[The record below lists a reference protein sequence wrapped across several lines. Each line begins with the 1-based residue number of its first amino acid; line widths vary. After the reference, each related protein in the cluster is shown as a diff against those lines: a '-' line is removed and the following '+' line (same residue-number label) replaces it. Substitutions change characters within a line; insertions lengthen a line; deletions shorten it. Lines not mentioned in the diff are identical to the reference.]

1 MAITSSIIVDE
12 ILGTVA
18 LSVYKDGITL
28 LDTVTYTN
36 STLQITLEE
45 HGEITDITP
54 ADFLKLL
61 QLYIVFNNAIVSSI
75 FGPSPFIFTPFTE
88 IDNQLKN
95 DGIDQLV
102 FGFRVNSE
110 SLPAF
115 QFNCTYPSGNVTS
128 EKRSPLMTLSY
139 AQWLYFLYNAANF
152 KLFVLNSY
160 NL

>member
-1 MAITSSIIVDE
+1 MAITSSITVDE
-12 ILGTVA
+12 ILGTVG
-18 LSVYKDGITL
+18 LSVYQDGITL

-45 HGEITDITP
+45 HGEVSNITVT
-54 ADFLKLL
+54 DFLKLL

-102 FGFRVNSE
+102 FLFQLTSE

-115 QFNCTYPSGNVTS
+115 QFDCTYPSGNVIS
-128 EKRSPLMTLSY
+128 AKRSPLMTLSY

-152 KLFVLNSY
+152 RLFVLNAY